1 MGELI
6 NGRVQWSRLSMG
18 EFKGRVDQW
27 ASLLVELINGPV
39 QWASLLVELINGAVQ
54 WASLLVEL
62 INGQV
67 QCAS

>member
-1 MGELI
+1 MVELI

-39 QWASLLVELINGAVQ
+39 QWASLLVELING
-54 WASLLVEL
+54 
-62 INGQV
+62 QV